1 MPSETPSCTPS
12 SAPTPSPSINLFYP
26 DQSTTGW
33 ESGCLN
39 DGAYPGWMD
48 QNPSTWLFSTL
59 DKCCAQHFSWNYDY
73 CMGTHDDTCA
83 RAYWYPDWEGGS
95 SSCVR
100 DGDEPLYM
108 TQNPGQYLF
117 STKVECC
124 EEHYSWDIGSCMG
137 GDASGAS
144 GGLYYPDW
152 TSGDEECKND
162 GNAPDYMVNNQNT
175 WLYTDKGDCCA
186 RYFNYKLGDCMGTT
200 TSSAGS
206 DKYFPD
212 WAGDNEGC
220 LQDTGSTRAPDYMS
234 GSTTWLFDDLESC
247 CSQHYS
253 WNKNNCMGT
262 SSSTALNGSE
272 QFYVLWKGGA
282 NNADVCVKDCAVGAG
297 TNCGGFA
304 ESWDTKYDTQAK
316 CCSERVS
323 YAYKDCMKGV

>member
-234 GSTTWLFDDLESC
+234 GSATWLFDDLESC

-262 SSSTALNGSE
+262 SSSTALTGSE